1 MTISDLGS
9 IGEFISSIAV
19 VVTLIYLSFQLRQN
33 TQAIRA
39 ASTQA
44 LDQSVTANIALWATS
59 RENAVLISRGRE
71 SPESLSDE
79 EAIHFHALITAFFL
93 TMDSSFWSHR
103 NRLLPDELWEREQQ
117 VIRDWVNTPGGRIAW
132 QRKRSQVSRPFREYV
147 ESELLD
153 GPAS

>member
-33 TQAIRA
+33 TRA
-39 ASTQA
+39 
-44 LDQSVTANIALWATS
+44 
-59 RENAVLISRGRE
+59 
-71 SPESLSDE
+71 
-79 EAIHFHALITAFFL
+79 AFFL
-93 TMDSSFWSHR
+93 TMDSGFWSHR
-103 NRLLPDELWEREQQ
+103 NRLMPDELWERERQ

-132 QRKRSQVSRPFREYV
+132 QGKRSQVTRPFREYV

-153 GPAS
+153 DAG